1 MKNGRGSGE
10 LNPAVFATCSTN
22 LVLQKGNRESKGK
35 LLRGKNCASLKMPDI
50 STLTKLRAERWLSA
64 CLRVPLIEGVA
75 GAGSERSASQRRK
88 FLDNDWGKAGVV
100 NGARFDRRR
109 RSLRCLPVDALSDGS
124 LGSRL
129 TLEAFLVD
137 V

>member
-1 MKNGRGSGE
+1 VN

-35 LLRGKNCASLKMPDI
+35 LLRGKSCAPLKMPDM

-64 CLRVPLIEGVA
+64 CLRVPLIEGLA
-75 GAGSERSASQRRK
+75 GGGSERSASQRRN
-88 FLDNDWGKAGVV
+88 FLDNDWREARVV
-100 NGARFDRRR
+100 NGARSIVVAVPYVACRLSAI
-109 RSLRCLPVDALSDGS
+109 RSS

-129 TLEAFLVD
+129 ALEAFLVD